1 MSWASVGVGP
11 PGDQLEA
18 TPGDQL
24 HADQR
29 YCAAACV
36 ACAGPFGSAGRTRL
50 SPAGS
55 ATTEWGAS
63 SVPAATSAP
72 GSSTL

>member
-1 MSWASVGVGP
+1 MSLGQAGVGA

-24 HADQR
+24 HGANATAPPPR
-29 YCAAACV
+29 RV
-36 ACAGPFGSAGRTRL
+36 AGPFGAGPSPGL
-50 SPAGS
+50 SPRDRPR
-55 ATTEWGAS
+55 TEWGAS
-63 SVPAATSAP
+63 SVPGATSAP